1 MAKYDVLIVGGGA
14 SGILAAISAGRAGK
28 FVMLCEKN
36 ARLGRK
42 LLVSGSGRCNL
53 ANEDL
58 SEAHYNHD
66 AQQLVKSIFAQFGK
80 NEIKEFF
87 DVLGLKLYSQNKR
100 IFPVTNQASSVLK
113 VLEMEL
119 KKLGVTVEL
128 GFEAAKITHNKN
140 GFTVLSKNNRSFNSD
155 NVVISVGGKAYP
167 ALGSDEGGYALAKQL
182 GHSIIEPVP
191 SVVPLVVKDKICHL
205 LQGQKISAKVWS
217 VIDGK
222 KMPETEGDVLFTKYG
237 LSGTAILDISQDV
250 SLALNRQDKT
260 EVFVCLDLVPFM
272 EKKELENE
280 LSEKIDRN
288 IPYEDILVGILP
300 NKFAPALKDLFSER
314 NIEKAASG
322 LKDMRFKVLETRGWN
337 EAEFAYGGVK
347 VSEVKES
354 ALESKIVPGLYLSG
368 EVLDVT
374 GKRGGYNLAWAWA
387 SGFIAGLCK

>member
-14 SGILAAISAGRAGK
+14 SGIVAAISAARAGK
-28 FVMLCEKN
+28 LTMICEKN
-36 ARLGRK
+36 PRLGRK

-58 SEAHYNHD
+58 SEAYYNHD
-66 AQQLVKSIFAQFGK
+66 AQALAKSIFAQFGK
-80 NEIKEFF
+80 NEVKEFF
-87 DVLGLKLYSQNKR
+87 DGLGLKLYSQNKR
-100 IFPVTNQASSVLK
+100 IFPVTNQAASVLK

-119 KKLGVTVEL
+119 KRLGVTVEL
-128 GFEAAKITHNKN
+128 GFEAVKITHSKN
-140 GFTVLSKNNRSFNSD
+140 GFAVSSRGNRSFNSD

-191 SVVPLVVKDKICHL
+191 SVVPLVIKDKICHL

-222 KMPETEGDVLFTKYG
+222 KNQEVEGDVLFTKYG
-237 LSGTAILDISQDV
+237 LSGTAILDISQDI

-280 LSEKIDRN
+280 LRKRINKN
-288 IPYEDILVGILP
+288 ITDEDILVGILP
-300 NKFAPALKDLFSER
+300 NKFAPALKDLFAGK
-314 NIEKAASG
+314 NIEKAADE
-322 LKDMRFKVLETRGWN
+322 LKNKSFRVLATRGWN
-337 EAEFAYGGVK
+337 ETEFA
-347 VSEVKES
+347 
-354 ALESKIVPGLYLSG
+354 
-368 EVLDVT
+368 
-374 GKRGGYNLAWAWA
+374 
-387 SGFIAGLCK
+387 